1 MKKLL
6 GIFAVLIGLNLAALA
21 QSKDLPDFSFLDLE
35 GNMFSKTELVAGK
48 GTIFVFFDP
57 YCDHCAT
64 QATWITEAAG
74 EFNDVQFVWV
84 TTETQAPTLN
94 FYNQHFKNS
103 GLKHITVLRD
113 VDFMFD
119 TYFGYTVVPG
129 IIIYDE
135 NGRRVKSYNEETRPE
150 VMLSAL

>member
-35 GNMFSKTELVAGK
+35 GNMFSKTELLAGK
-48 GTIFVFFDP
+48 GTVFVFFDP

-64 QATWITEAAG
+64 QAEWITEAS
-74 EFNDVQFVWV
+74 DQLDDLQFVWV
-84 TTETQAPTLN
+84 TTETQGPTIA
-94 FYNQHFKNS
+94 FYNQYFKNS

-113 VDFMFD
+113 VDYMFD

-129 IIIYDE
+129 IIIYDAS
-135 NGRRVKSYNEETRPE
+135 GKRVKSFNEETRPAD
-150 VMLSAL
+150 MLSVL